1 MGRGPRADPGR
12 VRDWMTRAPL
22 AVGPEAPL
30 HQVAR
35 LMRQARIRHVVVV
48 EGDRLVGIVS
58 DRDVRGL
65 RLEDEPQLGPDTP
78 VRRVMTEEP
87 FVVGPDTPLTEAARA
102 LLEQKIGALPV
113 VEEGRPVGILTRA
126 DALEALL
133 AALEGTPD

>member
-1 MGRGPRADPGR
+1 MSPRADPGR

-22 AVGPEAPL
+22 AVGPETPL
-30 HQVAR
+30 GSVAR
-35 LMRQARIRHVVVV
+35 LMRQARIRHVLVV
-48 EGDRLVGIVS
+48 EGDRLLGIVS

-65 RLEDEPQLGPDTP
+65 RLEDEPRLGPDAP

-87 FVVGPDTPLTEAARA
+87 FVVSPDTPLTEAARA

-126 DALEALL
+126 DVLEALL
-133 AALEGTPD
+133 TVVEGEPG